1 MFEVISTFLYVAVV
15 LIAVLLIGLVLVQ
28 PSKGGGL
35 GSAFGGIGESVFGAQ
50 AMSQLSKVT
59 VVLLSLFFVLTLI
72 LAVMTGHRSKAAV
85 SGEGSLLLKQE
96 AKAAPAKA
104 DAAKAAP
111 AKTAGLAP
119 APVKTLSKKPAP
131 AAKPAPAPAKKPAA
145 APAKKPAP
153 TAKPAPAKKPAAA
166 PATKPAPAKK
176 PAAAPAA
183 KPAPAPAKK
192 PAQAKQ

>member
-85 SGEGSLLLKQE
+85 SAESSLLLKQE
-96 AKAAPAKA
+96 AKAGAPAKAKAAPAKA
-104 DAAKAAP
+104 DAAKAGAP
-111 AKTAGLAP
+111 AKAAGLAP
-119 APVKTLSKKPAP
+119 APVKTLN
-131 AAKPAPAPAKKPAA
+131 KKPAA
-145 APAKKPAP
+145 APAGKPAVP
-153 TAKPAPAKKPAAA
+153 AQKPAAASAGKPAAPAKKNTGA
-166 PATKPAPAKK
+166 APAKK
-176 PAAAPAA
+176 
-183 KPAPAPAKK
+183 
-192 PAQAKQ
+192 

>member
-85 SGEGSLLLKQE
+85 SAESSLLLKQE
-96 AKAAPAKA
+96 AKAGPVKAKAAPAKA
-104 DAAKAAP
+104 DAAKPAP

-119 APVKTLSKKPAP
+119 APVKTLNKKPA
-131 AAKPAPAPAKKPAA
+131 APAKKPAAPAQKPAA
-145 APAKKPAP
+145 APAKKPA
-153 TAKPAPAKKPAAA
+153 APAKKNTDA
-166 PATKPAPAKK
+166 APAKK
-176 PAAAPAA
+176 
-183 KPAPAPAKK
+183 
-192 PAQAKQ
+192 

>member
-85 SGEGSLLLKQE
+85 SAESSLLLKQE
-96 AKAAPAKA
+96 AKAGAPAKA

-111 AKTAGLAP
+111 AKSAGLAP
-119 APVKTLSKKPAP
+119 APVKTLSKKPAAPAQKP
-131 AAKPAPAPAKKPAA
+131 AAVPAKKPAAPAQKPAA
-145 APAKKPAP
+145 APAKKPA
-153 TAKPAPAKKPAAA
+153 APAKKNPDA
-166 PATKPAPAKK
+166 APAKK
-176 PAAAPAA
+176 
-183 KPAPAPAKK
+183 
-192 PAQAKQ
+192 

>member
-15 LIAVLLIGLVLVQ
+15 LIALLLIGLVLVQ

-85 SGEGSLLLKQE
+85 SGEGSVLLKQE

-104 DAAKAAP
+104 DAAKPAP

-119 APVKTLSKKPAP
+119 APVKTLSKKPAAVP
-131 AAKPAPAPAKKPAA
+131 ANQPAA
-145 APAKKPAP
+145 APAKKPA
-153 TAKPAPAKKPAAA
+153 APAA
-166 PATKPAPAKK
+166 KPAPAKK

-183 KPAPAPAKK
+183 KAAPAPANK
-192 PAQAKQ
+192 PAPAKQ

>member
-85 SGEGSLLLKQE
+85 SAENSLLLKQE
-96 AKAAPAKA
+96 AKSAGPAKAKAAPAKA

-111 AKTAGLAP
+111 AKAAGMAP
-119 APVKTLSKKPAP
+119 APVKTLN
-131 AAKPAPAPAKKPAA
+131 KKPAA
-145 APAKKPAP
+145 APAKKPA
-153 TAKPAPAKKPAAA
+153 APAQKPAAA
-166 PATKPAPAKK
+166 PAKKPEAPAQK
-176 PAAAPAA
+176 PAAAPA
-183 KPAPAPAKK
+183 KK
-192 PAQAKQ
+192 

>member
-85 SGEGSLLLKQE
+85 SAENSLLLKQE
-96 AKAAPAKA
+96 AKAGAPAKAKAAPAKA
-104 DAAKAAP
+104 DATKAAP
-111 AKTAGLAP
+111 AKSAGLAP

-131 AAKPAPAPAKKPAA
+131 PAQKPAA
-145 APAKKPAP
+145 APAQKPA
-153 TAKPAPAKKPAAA
+153 APAKKNTDA
-166 PATKPAPAKK
+166 APAKK
-176 PAAAPAA
+176 
-183 KPAPAPAKK
+183 
-192 PAQAKQ
+192 

>member
-15 LIAVLLIGLVLVQ
+15 LIALLLIGLVLVQ

-96 AKAAPAKA
+96 TKAAPVKA

-111 AKTAGLAP
+111 AKTPGLAP
-119 APVKTLSKKPAP
+119 APVKTLSKKPA
-131 AAKPAPAPAKKPAA
+131 
-145 APAKKPAP
+145 
-153 TAKPAPAKKPAAA
+153 
-166 PATKPAPAKK
+166 PAPAKK

-183 KPAPAPAKK
+183 KPAPAKKPAAAPAPAKK
-192 PAQAKQ
+192 PAAAPAPAKKPAPAKQ

>member
-1 MFEVISTFLYVAVV
+1 MFNVISTILYVAVV
-15 LIAVLLIGLVLVQ
+15 LIALLLICLVLVQ

-72 LAVMTGHRSKAAV
+72 LAVMTGHRSKAAISV
-85 SGEGSLLLKQE
+85 ESSVLLKQE
-96 AKAAPAKA
+96 AKAKAAPAKKPAAPAKA

-111 AKTAGLAP
+111 AKSSGMAP

-131 AAKPAPAPAKKPAA
+131 APAKKNTAPAK
-145 APAKKPAP
+145 
-153 TAKPAPAKKPAAA
+153 
-166 PATKPAPAKK
+166 
-176 PAAAPAA
+176 
-183 KPAPAPAKK
+183 
-192 PAQAKQ
+192 

>member
-85 SGEGSLLLKQE
+85 SAENSLLLKQE
-96 AKAAPAKA
+96 AKAGPAKAKTAPAKA
-104 DAAKAAP
+104 DAAKSAP

-119 APVKTLSKKPAP
+119 APVKTLNKKTAAP
-131 AAKPAPAPAKKPAA
+131 AQKPAA
-145 APAKKPAP
+145 APAKKPAAP
-153 TAKPAPAKKPAAA
+153 AQKPAAPAKKNPDA
-166 PATKPAPAKK
+166 APAKK
-176 PAAAPAA
+176 
-183 KPAPAPAKK
+183 
-192 PAQAKQ
+192 

>member
-72 LAVMTGHRSKAAV
+72 LAVMTGHRSKAAI
-85 SGEGSLLLKQE
+85 SAESSLLLKQE
-96 AKAAPAKA
+96 AKAGPAK
-104 DAAKAAP
+104 AKAAP
-111 AKTAGLAP
+111 AKAAGLAP
-119 APVKTLSKKPAP
+119 APVKTLNKKPA
-131 AAKPAPAPAKKPAA
+131 AAPAKKSAAPAQKPAA
-145 APAKKPAP
+145 APAKKPA
-153 TAKPAPAKKPAAA
+153 APAQKPAAA
-166 PATKPAPAKK
+166 PAKKNTDAAPAKK
-176 PAAAPAA
+176 
-183 KPAPAPAKK
+183 
-192 PAQAKQ
+192 

>member
-85 SGEGSLLLKQE
+85 SAESSLLLKQE
-96 AKAAPAKA
+96 AKAGPAKAKAAPAKA
-104 DAAKAAP
+104 DVAKAAP

-119 APVKTLSKKPAP
+119 APVKTLN
-131 AAKPAPAPAKKPAA
+131 KKPAA
-145 APAKKPAP
+145 APAKKSA
-153 TAKPAPAKKPAAA
+153 APAQKPAAA
-166 PATKPAPAKK
+166 PAKKSAAPAQK
-176 PAAAPAA
+176 PAAAPAQKNTDA
-183 KPAPAPAKK
+183 APAKK
-192 PAQAKQ
+192 

>member
-1 MFEVISTFLYVAVV
+1 MFEVVSTFLYVAVV

-35 GSAFGGIGESVFGAQ
+35 GSAFGGVGESVFGAQ

-72 LAVMTGHRSKAAV
+72 LAVMTGHRSKVAV

-96 AKAAPAKA
+96 AKAQAAPAKA

-111 AKTAGLAP
+111 AKAPGLAP
-119 APVKTLSKKPAP
+119 APVKTLSKKT
-131 AAKPAPAPAKKPAA
+131 AAAPAKKPAA
-145 APAKKPAP
+145 APAKKPA
-153 TAKPAPAKKPAAA
+153 AAPAKKTA
-166 PATKPAPAKK
+166 PV
-176 PAAAPAA
+176 
-183 KPAPAPAKK
+183 
-192 PAQAKQ
+192 KQ

>member
-85 SGEGSLLLKQE
+85 SAESSLLLKQE
-96 AKAAPAKA
+96 AKAGTPAKAKAAPAKA

-111 AKTAGLAP
+111 AKSAGLAP
-119 APVKTLSKKPAP
+119 APVKTLSKKPAAPAQKP
-131 AAKPAPAPAKKPAA
+131 AAVPAKKPAAPAQKPAA
-145 APAKKPAP
+145 APAKKPA
-153 TAKPAPAKKPAAA
+153 APAKKNPDA
-166 PATKPAPAKK
+166 APAKK
-176 PAAAPAA
+176 
-183 KPAPAPAKK
+183 
-192 PAQAKQ
+192 